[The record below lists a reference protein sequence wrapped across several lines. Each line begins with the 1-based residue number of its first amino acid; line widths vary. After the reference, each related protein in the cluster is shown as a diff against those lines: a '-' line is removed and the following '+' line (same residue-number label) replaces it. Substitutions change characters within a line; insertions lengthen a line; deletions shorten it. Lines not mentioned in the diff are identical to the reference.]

1 MSKYQK
7 ESSSIKKLLVYLG
20 ETSRN
25 LLKVGEAV
33 IFNPS
38 AFMNLKRGTRI
49 LDDYPPFLLRKKIS
63 YLKRSKYFTFG
74 NNTFYLTPWGREKII
89 KLVVKKKKDKKYR
102 WDGRWRGIIFDIPE
116 LNRRD
121 RSFLRK
127 ELHWMGF
134 KELQKSVWVV
144 PYNIEEELRALL
156 KLWKLNFHGDI
167 RLLKIDKIEKDTD
180 LKKYFQI

>member
-38 AFMNLKRGTRI
+38 AFMN
-49 LDDYPPFLLRKKIS
+49 
-63 YLKRSKYFTFG
+63 LKRSKYFTFG